1 MITAFWSGLAGKV
14 AERAVLTLTTAAF
27 AFWMV
32 GFLAWLTT
40 TSPASRQ
47 ARFTALAAAG
57 QLLQLLTVVVAV
69 IVVVGSGVIVQRL
82 ASPTLLILQ
91 GHWPRILAP
100 LRDRLVSW
108 HFKRKEQLE
117 TQWQELFAEVDADQP
132 MEPST
137 ADRLRLARAERA
149 LLNIEQ
155 RLNAYPPRSE
165 RVAPTRMGNAL
176 AATEGWVV
184 DKYGLDAARCWPV
197 LWLLLPDGVRK
208 DVAEARKALDDAA
221 LGVVW
226 SVLLLIWTPLAWWVA
241 VLAAAAFW
249 ISYLATVQAAQL
261 YGELIDAAYTVH
273 RGLLYDKVG
282 WPHPAPAAEPEW
294 GRALTTLIFRGP
306 ALAVPPT

>member
-40 TSPASRQ
+40 TSTASRE
-47 ARFTALAAAG
+47 ARFAALAPAG
-57 QLLQLLTVVVAV
+57 QLLQLLGVIIAV

-82 ASPTLLILQ
+82 TGPALLLLQ
-91 GHWPRILAP
+91 GHWPRFLAP
-100 LRDRLVSW
+100 LRDRLVSG

-117 TQWQELFAEVDADQP
+117 TRWQELFAEIEADHP
-132 MEPST
+132 EPST
-137 ADRLRLARAERA
+137 DDRLRLARAEHA
-149 LLNIEQ
+149 LLSIEQ

-165 RVAPTRMGNAL
+165 RVAPTRLGNVL
-176 AATEGWVV
+176 AATEGRVV
-184 DKYGLDAARCWPV
+184 DKYGLDAARCWSV
-197 LWLLLPDGVRK
+197 LWLLLPDGARK
-208 DVAEARKALDDAA
+208 DVADARKALDDAA
-221 LGVVW
+221 LGVTW

-241 VLAAAAFW
+241 VLAIAAFW
-249 ISYLATVQAAQL
+249 ISYLATVRAAQL
-261 YGELIDAAYTVH
+261 SGELIDAAYTVH